1 MPQKNF
7 ATCKENPGSS
17 VARIGS
23 VELAVD
29 AARRGLVVACG
40 RVGLEASRIELIRV
54 GTNAVFRV
62 GPDVV
67 GRVVRRNGES
77 AKKIERQVAV
87 AGWLASIDFPATRLL
102 SVDQPIVVD
111 DVLVSLWESAG
122 DSDSYAPIADVASV
136 IRRLH
141 DLDSPPGIDLPE
153 LRPFGEVPDPMP
165 EFSGLDADD
174 AKFLC
179 SRITWARSEFYSL
192 PFALPFGVLHGDA
205 NVGNVLRGRDG
216 KPVLIDLDDFAVGP
230 REWDLIQTAIF
241 YDRFG
246 WHSLDEYRT
255 FVAVYGYDIMTWSGY
270 SQLADMREVAMVSWI
285 AKKAGESRGAAGEAR
300 KRINAMRSGGS
311 RRDWGPY

>member
-1 MPQKNF
+1 MRVMPQKNF

-111 DVLVSLWESAG
+111 DVLVSLWES
-122 DSDSYAPIADVASV
+122 
-136 IRRLH
+136 
-141 DLDSPPGIDLPE
+141 
-153 LRPFGEVPDPMP
+153 
-165 EFSGLDADD
+165 
-174 AKFLC
+174 
-179 SRITWARSEFYSL
+179 
-192 PFALPFGVLHGDA
+192 
-205 NVGNVLRGRDG
+205 
-216 KPVLIDLDDFAVGP
+216 
-230 REWDLIQTAIF
+230 
-241 YDRFG
+241 
-246 WHSLDEYRT
+246 
-255 FVAVYGYDIMTWSGY
+255 
-270 SQLADMREVAMVSWI
+270 
-285 AKKAGESRGAAGEAR
+285 
-300 KRINAMRSGGS
+300 
-311 RRDWGPY
+311 